1 MAGRRPYRRLDR
13 TVAELVPLLLVKD
26 KKKSPITRSEMVKY
40 VIGDL
45 KSLFPEIVARAAEYL
60 RCAFGF

>member
-1 MAGRRPYRRLDR
+1 M
-13 TVAELVPLLLVKD
+13 AELVQWLLVKD
-26 KKKSPITRSEMVKY
+26 KKKSPITRSAMVKY

-45 KSLFPEIVARAAEYL
+45 KSLFPEIVARATEYL

>member
-1 MAGRRPYRRLDR
+1 M
-13 TVAELVPLLLVKD
+13 AELVPLLLVKD

>member
-1 MAGRRPYRRLDR
+1 MAERRPYRRLGR
-13 TVAELVPLLLVKD
+13 TVAELVQLLLVKD

-45 KSLFPEIVARAAEYL
+45 KSLFPEIVARATEYL